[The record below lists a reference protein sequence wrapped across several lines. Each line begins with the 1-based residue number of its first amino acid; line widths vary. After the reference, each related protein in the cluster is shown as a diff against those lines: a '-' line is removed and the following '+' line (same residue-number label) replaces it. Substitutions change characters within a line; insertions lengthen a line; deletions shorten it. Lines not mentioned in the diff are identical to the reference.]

1 MDDFADRAQGWDAD
15 TRKSGRAAAVADAIR
30 TEVAIPRG
38 ARGLEFGAGTGLLS
52 VELRDDLGSAV
63 LVDRSAAM
71 LEVAS
76 GTITALGLSHLR
88 TMQMDLA
95 DDPLPA
101 ERFDLIYS
109 LMALHHVPDTD
120 GILRRFHALL
130 DPGGHLCL
138 ADLDTEDGS
147 YHRSGSDGLHPGFD
161 RDALRHQL
169 EAAGF
174 EDVRVR
180 WVLDLPKVVDG
191 EPRSFPVFL
200 AVARRP

>member
-1 MDDFADRAQGWDAD
+1 
-15 TRKSGRAAAVADAIR
+15 
-30 TEVAIPRG
+30 
-38 ARGLEFGAGTGLLS
+38 
-52 VELRDDLGSAV
+52 
-63 LVDRSAAM
+63 
-71 LEVAS
+71 
-76 GTITALGLSHLR
+76 
-88 TMQMDLA
+88 MDLA